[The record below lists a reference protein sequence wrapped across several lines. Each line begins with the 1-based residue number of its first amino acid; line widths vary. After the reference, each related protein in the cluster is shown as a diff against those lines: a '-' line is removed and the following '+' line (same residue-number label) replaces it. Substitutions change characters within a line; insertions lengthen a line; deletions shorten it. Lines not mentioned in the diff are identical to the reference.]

1 MSDMRKEH
9 NTMPASSGRR
19 SWVTRSLAALLV
31 AFAAAMVC
39 STAARAEEYGILP
52 GSFTADSLRA
62 DGTTPE
68 TQAGVRPFQATTRFQ
83 FRYGDPAETMIS
95 GFTRDIDVKLPRGFI
110 GNPEAAAKCPRADF
124 DGILSKTSVCPPSSQ
139 VGVVT
144 ITMLFRNNEIRIATY
159 PVYNLE
165 PMPGQTADFGAPFSI
180 VPVHITATVDT
191 AGDYQLKAEVR
202 RLSQGVPLLASELTL
217 WGVPGDNA
225 HDALRACDGDDRIGF
240 KVCNLLPFRYDKR
253 PFLTNPTE
261 CGGPTTS
268 SIAVDSWENPGV
280 WSTAEYT
287 PRDPVRGCDRLVFE
301 PSVRVVSG
309 SQRARTSAGY
319 TVDINIPQND
329 DPYGLGTPPLRDV
342 QMTFPEGTSI
352 NPSSADGLEGCTDGQ
367 IALRSDAEPTCPDAS
382 RIGTVAVRTPLLPRP
397 MEGDVFLGQPL
408 PGNMFRMFLT
418 LRGPGLLIK
427 IPGSIRPDHGT
438 GRVTAI
444 FEDNPPLPFSNLRL
458 ELKGGP
464 RAPLSNPSQCGTA
477 TTTASLTAWGVDA
490 PAQVSSSFE
499 ITQKSDG
506 SPCGP
511 KGFNPTLRA
520 GSVNAA
526 GGASSTFSLMFGRG
540 DDDQTLRNISLQM
553 PEGLTGVLAAVNPC
567 ADALA
572 AAGAC
577 GEDSRIGSVV
587 SGAGAGSAPLYLP
600 GRVYLTGPYKGAP
613 LGLSIV
619 VPAIAGPFDLGTVAV
634 RSALFVD
641 KNNTSLRV
649 VSDDIPSILEG
660 VPLQVRSVNVKID
673 KPGFMVNPTNC
684 MPKTLSGVI
693 NAIEGASAAR
703 STRYQVG
710 NCASLPFKPRMALK
724 IGSRGRTRPGITVP
738 FQTVVNMTPG
748 QSNIRSVRVNLP
760 RNINA
765 RLPVINRNA
774 CPLPDYEAGKCPV
787 SLAVGNAVATT
798 PLLKDPL
805 RGLAYFVRNPA
816 RRIPDLVVALKGQVA
831 VDLTG
836 KVSIPR
842 DLTLATT
849 FDTVPDV
856 PITRF
861 TLNLVAGRSGPIG
874 TIGNLCSARV
884 RRGMSAK
891 LDFRGQNGKRIS
903 RSQKMSIAGCTR
915 TIRARARRGR
925 ARGGRRA
932 SRRGTR

>member
-1 MSDMRKEH
+1 MHRESNKTRRVLRSCGMVALVASMM
-9 NTMPASSGRR
+9 TMASSAT
-19 SWVTRSLAALLV
+19 V
-31 AFAAAMVC
+31 
-39 STAARAEEYGILP
+39 RAEEFGIEP
-52 GSFTADSLRA
+52 GTFAADAYKA
-62 DGTTPE
+62 DGVTTE
-68 TQAGVRPFQATTRFQ
+68 TQAGSHPFQATTRFQ
-83 FRYGDPAETMIS
+83 IRHADLAQSRIS
-95 GFTRDIDVKLPRGFI
+95 GYIRDISVKLPRGFI
-110 GNPEAAAKCPRADF
+110 GNPEAATKCARGDF
-124 DGILSKTSVCPPSSQ
+124 DALIGDNGRCPATSQ
-139 VGVVT
+139 VGVAK
-144 ITMLFRNNEIRIATY
+144 ITRKNAGSPPVLMDF
-159 PVYNLE
+159 PVYNLQ
-165 PMPGQTADFGAPFSI
+165 PRPGETADFGIPVLPVPIHI
-180 VPVHITATVDT
+180 VATVDT
-191 AGDYQLKAEVR
+191 AGDYQLRADVTK
-202 RLSQGVPLLASELTL
+202 LSQGLPVLATELTL
-217 WGVPGDNA
+217 WGVPGDPA
-225 HDALRACDGDDRIGF
+225 HDAERACGGALMGGCVIEMER
-240 KVCNLLPFRYDKR
+240 K

-261 CGGPTTS
+261 CGGPTASTVA
-268 SIAVDSWENPGV
+268 IDSWENPHV
-280 WSTAEYT
+280 WATASYT
-287 PRDPVRGCDRLVFE
+287 PVDQVQGCDRLEFR
-301 PSVRVVSG
+301 PTISV
-309 SQRARTSAGY
+309 SAGSARGSSPSGY
-319 TVDINIPQND
+319 AVDIDIPQNN
-329 DPYGLGTPPLRDV
+329 DPDGLGTPPLRDV
-342 QMTFPEGTSI
+342 SVTMPAGTWI
-352 NPSSADGLEGCTDGQ
+352 NPSSADGLQGCTDGQ
-367 IALRSDAEPTCPDAS
+367 IALRSDSAPSCPDAS
-382 RIGTVAVRTPLLPRP
+382 KIGTVTVRTPLLARP

-408 PGNMFRMFLT
+408 RGNLFRMFLV

-427 IPGSIRPDHGT
+427 LPGSIRPDLNT
-438 GRVTAI
+438 GQVTAL
-444 FEDNPPLPFSNLRL
+444 FNENPPLPFSNFHL
-458 ELKGGP
+458 EFKSGP
-464 RAPLSNPSQCGTA
+464 RSPLSNPAQCGPA
-477 TTTASLTAWGVDA
+477 TTTASMTAWGVDT

-520 GSVNAA
+520 GSINAA
-526 GGASSTFSLMFGRG
+526 GGASSTFVLTFGRG

-553 PEGLTGVLAAVNPC
+553 PEGLTGVLAAINPC

-577 GEDSRIGSVV
+577 GEDSRIGSVT

-619 VPAIAGPFDLGTVAV
+619 VPAVAGPFDLGTVAV

-684 MPKTLSGVI
+684 TPKTMLGVI

-710 NCASLPFKPRMALK
+710 NCASLPFKPKMSLK
-724 IGSRGRTRPGITVP
+724 IGGRGRTRPGITVP
-738 FQTVVNMTPG
+738 FQTVVDMTPG
-748 QSNIRSVRVNLP
+748 QANIRSVRVNLP

-774 CPLPDYEAGKCPV
+774 CPLPDYEAGRCPAN
-787 SLAVGNAVATT
+787 LAVGSAVATT

-816 RRIPDLVVALKGQVA
+816 RRIPDLVVALKGQVD

-861 TLNLVAGRSGPIG
+861 ALNLVAGRSGPIG
-874 TIGNLCSARV
+874 TIGNLCAARV
-884 RRGMSAK
+884 RRGMNAK
-891 LDFRGQNGKRIS
+891 LVFRGQNGKTIS
-903 RSQKMSIAGCTR
+903 RSQKMAIAGCTR
-915 TIRARARRGR
+915 TIRARARRG
-925 ARGGRRA
+925 GGR
-932 SRRGTR
+932 SRRRRK